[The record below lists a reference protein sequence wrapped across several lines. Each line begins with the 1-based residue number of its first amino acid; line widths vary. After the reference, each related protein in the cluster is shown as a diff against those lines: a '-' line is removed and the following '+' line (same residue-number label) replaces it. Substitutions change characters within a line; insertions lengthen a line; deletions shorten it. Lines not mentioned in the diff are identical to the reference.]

1 LVLDAIVDAGVHAIH
16 SEKPMADTWGD
27 AKQMV
32 IAANENS
39 VQLISKLV
47 LMM

>member
-1 LVLDAIVDAGVHAIH
+1 LDAIVDAGVHAIH